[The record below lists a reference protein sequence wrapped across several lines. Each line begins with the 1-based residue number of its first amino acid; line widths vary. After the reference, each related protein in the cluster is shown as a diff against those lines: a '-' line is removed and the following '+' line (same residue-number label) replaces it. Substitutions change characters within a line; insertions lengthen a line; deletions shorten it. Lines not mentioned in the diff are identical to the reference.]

1 MKKEF
6 NVKEYLKS
14 IEGVTQKRAFGISLP
29 SQKESK
35 TRGVIDEANRLVEFS
50 LSSED
55 PYMRYMMNEDWDLE
69 AYYEILGHKDGE
81 VDLSRLVNG
90 SNLFLNHNTRGVVL
104 GVIES
109 VQIKD
114 GRIIEVARFSKNPE
128 PDLVFKDI
136 CDGIMTKISVGYQVL
151 EMTEVEKINGVRAFR
166 CKWAP
171 HESSVVGVAAD
182 DSIGIGRNLNNDPKA
197 EVVKVL
203 EAPKQLEPEVQTM
216 GNKTEIKIITE
227 VKTMDPVTTK
237 TEPASNV
244 EVGKDNSKYVENML
258 KIGEKFGKSEMA
270 KDFIIAKKSEADL
283 ALAITELYES
293 NPQAFVKSKGK
304 PIDEVGL
311 TKDEIKKWSI
321 INYVNSWE
329 AQRSGNR
336 DNVKSFEK
344 DVSEQVEKQTGK
356 RAQGIFMPLDIQ
368 INKSANRAMSIGTS
382 SAGGYLE
389 STTLRPDMFID
400 VLRASDPSGQLGI
413 TVLNDLRGIYTIPR
427 KTTAATM
434 AWIAENGSAAESSA
448 VFDLVTLTAKTVSGN
463 SIISR
468 EMRLQSSLDADALA
482 MNELAAAIGNSRAL
496 AIFNG
501 SGASNQPTGI
511 LLQSGINSVSPSAN
525 GDAPTHALLQ
535 QTIKECRTDNVVG
548 TLKLVINAAT
558 EYALA
563 ITPKVTAQ
571 DRYILD
577 DMGKVNGME
586 VFITNHLPSNI
597 TKGSSGATL
606 SKSITGLFSDC
617 IVGYWG
623 GLDILIDPYTYSND
637 GRVRINAFQDMDVQ
651 LRHPESFTVFADII
665 TT

>member
-1 MKKEF
+1 MTKNNIKKLL
-6 NVKEYLKS
+6 KEVEGIKQYRDFSFDNS
-14 IEGVTQKRAFGISLP
+14 ISEN
-29 SQKESK
+29 K
-35 TRGVIDEANRLVEFS
+35 TRGLFDPEKRLVEFS

-55 PYMRYMMNEDWDLE
+55 PYQRSFG
-69 AYYEILGHKDGE
+69 YEILGHKANE
-81 VDLSRLVNG
+81 VDLKMLIG
-90 SNLFLNHNTRGVVL
+90 GPFLLEHNTSKFL
-104 GVIES
+104 GKIES
-109 VQIKD
+109 ARIEN
-114 GRIIEVARFSKNPE
+114 GRIIAVARFGRSALATEIFNDFVDE
-128 PDLVFKDI
+128 LR
-136 CDGIMTKISVGYQVL
+136 GKISVGYFVKDMEEISEKSAVVPTFRVTSWVAIEASSVPIPADNTVGVGRSL
-151 EMTEVEKINGVRAFR
+151 EDKKAETEIALPLDAVETIKVEAKEVET
-166 CKWAP
+166 
-171 HESSVVGVAAD
+171 VG
-182 DSIGIGRNLNNDPKA
+182 N
-197 EVVKVL
+197 
-203 EAPKQLEPEVQTM
+203 Q
-216 GNKTEIKIITE
+216 TEIKIITE
-227 VKTMDPVTTK
+227 VRKMDPVTTNPV
-237 TEPASNV
+237 TSNV
-244 EVGKDNSKYVENML
+244 EVGKDNSQYVANML

-270 KDFIIAKKSEADL
+270 KDFIIAKKSESDL
-283 ALAITELYES
+283 AIAITELYES
-293 NPQAFVKSKGK
+293 NPQAFHKAKGK
-304 PIDEVGL
+304 PVDEVGL
-311 TKDEIKKWSI
+311 TQAEIKKWSI

-329 AQRSGNR
+329 SQRSGNGS
-336 DNVKSFEK
+336 NIKSFEK

-368 INKSANRAMSIGTS
+368 INKSATRAMSIGTS
-382 SAGGYLE
+382 SAGGYLQ

-400 VLRASDPSGQLGI
+400 VLRAADPSDQLGI

-448 VFDLVTLTAKTVSGN
+448 VFDLVTLTAKTISGN

-535 QTIKECRTDNVVG
+535 QTIKECRTDNVSGV
-548 TLKLVINAAT
+548 LKLVINAAT
-558 EYALA
+558 QYALA
-563 ITPKVTAQ
+563 VTPKVSAQ

-577 DMGKVNGME
+577 DMGKVNGMD
-586 VFITNHLPSNI
+586 VYITNHLPSNI

-665 TT
+665 TV